1 MKDEVKN
8 NSVDIPE
15 ASGLKEV
22 DEMVELLE
30 EQLECTGEFPVK
42 SKRKY
47 EWKGDRTRKRSEE
60 HNAKIAKALAGRT
73 LSEEH
78 RQNIAEAMVG
88 NQNFK

>member
-1 MKDEVKN
+1 MKDEIKN

-15 ASGLKEV
+15 ASGLKV
-22 DEMVELLE
+22 DDELIELLE
-30 EQLECTGEFPVK
+30 EQIECTGEVVIKP
-42 SKRKY
+42 KRKY
-47 EWKGDRTRKRSEE
+47 EWKGEKTRKRSEE
-60 HNAKIAKALAGRT
+60 HNAKIAKSLAGRT